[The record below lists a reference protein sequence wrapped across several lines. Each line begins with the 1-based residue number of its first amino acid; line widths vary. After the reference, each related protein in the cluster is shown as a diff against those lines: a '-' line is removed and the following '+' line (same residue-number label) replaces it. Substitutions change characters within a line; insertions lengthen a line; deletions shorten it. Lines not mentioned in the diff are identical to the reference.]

1 MKVLAKST
9 AFSPVTHTAL
19 VLVNRASVK
28 LSVMPGY
35 VELGS
40 RSSPVPA
47 RMTTPREVT
56 NCMAGAISGRPF
68 FCLPSSHS
76 KILVR
81 DISVGMAISPAVI
94 TRRESS
100 VNLM

>member
-35 VELGS
+35 VELGEQ
-40 RSSPVPA
+40 A
-47 RMTTPREVT
+47 APR
-56 NCMAGAISGRPF
+56 CPPG
-68 FCLPSSHS
+68 
-76 KILVR
+76 
-81 DISVGMAISPAVI
+81 
-94 TRRESS
+94 
-100 VNLM
+100 